1 MIVADSV
8 THIVQHLQHQALNAI
23 SVAKVC
29 NQKFT
34 TYLYNLCPES
44 RFYTD
49 RFYIHCKHK

>member
-29 NQKFT
+29 NQEFEI
-34 TYLYNLCPES
+34 L
-44 RFYTD
+44 FYSILID
-49 RFYIHCKHK
+49 SLSCKT